1 MGGLWSPGN
10 LKSNEISAKA
20 RSILSWALWRYFPR
34 NSWRRS
40 RLLFA
45 TGAASN
51 GLGLRRLAIRIGPVK
66 ITYGIPLPEFRTL
79 QPPPR
84 HNPGRTAFWL
94 IAALVCLSLILPG
107 AGVVMQQASQQQP
120 PPAVALASIGLG
132 FAAGVG
138 VYLLDQRSLRLWR
151 TRREQALLAAYGR
164 IHCRDSR
171 TLEATAESL
180 ALSCKCGLVARPWT
194 ELTGF
199 TETPSF
205 LIPLTRNE
213 SFPIPKS
220 AFASEG
226 ALTEFRSLILD
237 KLHTDRPFTATP
249 VEFAHTPADFW
260 HAKLLHVRRGGGWR
274 RVLKIAVATAA
285 FVLAIIMSIAKARA
299 GELPAWLVPVVLGA
313 FVFFLSKIVR
323 LRQHYYGPLRMYF
336 SEEGF
341 HVVDPGSQSR
351 RRWNELV
358 GYLEDRHVY
367 LLYLNP
373 RLYRIVPKRV
383 LSHRMEDFGRMVQ
396 TALPPFD
403 YRRRLPVADAAR
415 I

>member
-1 MGGLWSPGN
+1 MLRQS
-10 LKSNEISAKA
+10 
-20 RSILSWALWRYFPR
+20 LSERCAATSLAVHRTD
-34 NSWRRS
+34 S

-45 TGAASN
+45 TDAASN
-51 GLGLRRLAIRIGPVK
+51 GLGLRRLAIRIAPVK
-66 ITYGIPLPEFRTL
+66 ITYGISLPEFRTL

-107 AGVVMQQASQQQP
+107 AGVVLQQTSQQEP
-120 PPAVALASIGLG
+120 PPAALASMGLG
-132 FAAGVG
+132 FAAGACA
-138 VYLLDQRSLRLWR
+138 YLLDRRSLRRWR
-151 TRREQALLAAYGR
+151 TRREQTLLAAYDR

-171 TLEATAESL
+171 TVEATAESL

-199 TETPSF
+199 TETASF

-213 SFPIPKS
+213 SFPIPKA

-260 HAKLLHVRRGGGWR
+260 HAKLLHIRSGGGWR

-285 FVLAIIMSIAKARA
+285 FLVAILMSISEARA
-299 GELPAWLVPVVLGA
+299 GRLPAWLVPVLLGA
-313 FVFFLSKIVR
+313 FVFFLTRAVR
-323 LRQHYYGPLRMYF
+323 LRRHYYGPLCMYF

-351 RRWNELV
+351 RRWSELV

-383 LSHRMEDFGRMVQ
+383 LGHRGEDFSRLVQ
-396 TALPPFD
+396 TALPAFD